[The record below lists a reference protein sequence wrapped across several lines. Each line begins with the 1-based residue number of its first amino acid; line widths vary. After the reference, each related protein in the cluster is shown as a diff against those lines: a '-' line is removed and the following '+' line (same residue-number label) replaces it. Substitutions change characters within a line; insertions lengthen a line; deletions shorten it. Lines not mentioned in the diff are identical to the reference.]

1 MMTMEWVTITAA
13 TLDDAKNLALD
24 QLGVA
29 AEDAE
34 FEILEEPK
42 QGLFGRMRGEARV
55 RARVRPTSARAKAP
69 RREARRER
77 GPRNERGGDSRSS
90 RSPRQRSGEQR
101 SGERRQRDTDR
112 ESGRGTDRDS
122 GRDEARAARRDDAPK
137 VPVTT
142 VSEAATTFLQGV
154 MDAAGLRAT
163 VTASVEGEEIDIS
176 VAGDDLTVFVGPKGA
191 TLTAL
196 QDLTRVVSQRRL
208 GDHDTRLRID
218 VGGYRERR
226 REALGRFA
234 MKVAQDVMESGTP
247 RILEPMNS
255 ADRKIVH
262 DTLATVADVVTH
274 SEGDDPFRR
283 VVVSLAPHGQRGD
296 DTGSGSTGSD
306 NSGSDNTD

>member
-13 TLDDAKNLALD
+13 TLEDAKNLALD

-34 FEILEEPK
+34 FDILEEPK

-69 RREARRER
+69 RREARRDR

-90 RSPRQRSGEQR
+90 RSPRQRSGE
-101 SGERRQRDTDR
+101 RRQRDTDR
-112 ESGRGTDRDS
+112 DSGRDS
-122 GRDEARAARRDDAPK
+122 GRGADRETGREDARAARRDDAPK

-154 MDAAGLRAT
+154 MDAAGLRAS
-163 VTASVEGEEIDIS
+163 VTATVEGEEIDIS

-262 DTLATVADVVTH
+262 DTLATVAEVVTH

-283 VVVSLAPHGQRGD
+283 VVVSAAPSATGAHNGESRGD
-296 DTGSGSTGSD
+296 ADDSDTD
-306 NSGSDNTD
+306 L

>member
-1 MMTMEWVTITAA
+1 MEWVTITAA
-13 TLDDAKNLALD
+13 TLEDAKNLALD

-34 FEILEEPK
+34 FDILEEPK

-69 RREARRER
+69 RREARRDR

-90 RSPRQRSGEQR
+90 RSPRQRSGE
-101 SGERRQRDTDR
+101 RRQRDTDR
-112 ESGRGTDRDS
+112 DSGRDS
-122 GRDEARAARRDDAPK
+122 GRGADRETGREDARATRRDDAPK

-154 MDAAGLRAT
+154 MDAAGLRAS
-163 VTASVEGEEIDIS
+163 VTATVEGEEIDIS

-262 DTLATVADVVTH
+262 DTLATVAEVVTH

-283 VVVSLAPHGQRGD
+283 VVVSAAPGATGAHPGESRGD
-296 DTGSGSTGSD
+296 ADDSDTD
-306 NSGSDNTD
+306 L

>member
-13 TLDDAKNLALD
+13 TLEDAKNLALD

-34 FEILEEPK
+34 FDILEEPK

-69 RREARRER
+69 RREARRDR

-90 RSPRQRSGEQR
+90 RSPRQRSGE
-101 SGERRQRDTDR
+101 RRQRDTDR
-112 ESGRGTDRDS
+112 DSGRDS
-122 GRDEARAARRDDAPK
+122 GRGADRETGREDARAARRDDAPK

-163 VTASVEGEEIDIS
+163 VTATVEGEEIDIS

-262 DTLATVADVVTH
+262 DTLATVAEVVTH

-283 VVVSLAPHGQRGD
+283 VVVSAAPSATGAHNGDSRGD
-296 DTGSGSTGSD
+296 ADDSDTD
-306 NSGSDNTD
+306 L

>member
-13 TLDDAKNLALD
+13 TLEDAKNLALD

-34 FEILEEPK
+34 FDILEEPK

-69 RREARRER
+69 RREARRDR

-90 RSPRQRSGEQR
+90 RSPRQRSGE
-101 SGERRQRDTDR
+101 RRQRDTDR
-112 ESGRGTDRDS
+112 DSGRDS
-122 GRDEARAARRDDAPK
+122 GRGADRETGREDARATRRDDAPK

-163 VTASVEGEEIDIS
+163 VTATVEGEEIDIS

-262 DTLATVADVVTH
+262 DTLATVAEVVTH

-283 VVVSLAPHGQRGD
+283 VVVSAAPSATGAHNGESRGD
-296 DTGSGSTGSD
+296 ADDSDTD
-306 NSGSDNTD
+306 L

>member
-1 MMTMEWVTITAA
+1 
-13 TLDDAKNLALD
+13 
-24 QLGVA
+24 
-29 AEDAE
+29 
-34 FEILEEPK
+34 
-42 QGLFGRMRGEARV
+42 
-55 RARVRPTSARAKAP
+55 
-69 RREARRER
+69 
-77 GPRNERGGDSRSS
+77 
-90 RSPRQRSGEQR
+90 
-101 SGERRQRDTDR
+101 
-112 ESGRGTDRDS
+112 
-122 GRDEARAARRDDAPK
+122 

-154 MDAAGLRAT
+154 MDAAGLRAS
-163 VTASVEGEEIDIS
+163 VTATVEGEEIDIS

-262 DTLATVADVVTH
+262 DTLATVAEVVTH

-283 VVVSLAPHGQRGD
+283 VVVSAAPSATGAHNGESRGD
-296 DTGSGSTGSD
+296 ADDSDTD
-306 NSGSDNTD
+306 L

>member
-1 MMTMEWVTITAA
+1 MEWVTITAA
-13 TLDDAKNLALD
+13 TLEDAKNLALD

-34 FEILEEPK
+34 FDILEEPK

-69 RREARRER
+69 RREARRDR

-90 RSPRQRSGEQR
+90 RSPRQRSGE
-101 SGERRQRDTDR
+101 RRQRDTDR
-112 ESGRGTDRDS
+112 DSGRDS
-122 GRDEARAARRDDAPK
+122 GRGADRETGREDARATRRDDAPK

-154 MDAAGLRAT
+154 MDAAGLRAS
-163 VTASVEGEEIDIS
+163 VTATVEGEEIDIS

-262 DTLATVADVVTH
+262 DTLATVAEVVTH

-283 VVVSLAPHGQRGD
+283 VVVSAAPSATGAHNGDSRGD
-296 DTGSGSTGSD
+296 ADDSDTD
-306 NSGSDNTD
+306 L

>member
-1 MMTMEWVTITAA
+1 MEWVTITAA
-13 TLDDAKNLALD
+13 TLEDAKNLALD

-34 FEILEEPK
+34 FDILEEPK

-69 RREARRER
+69 RREARRDR

-90 RSPRQRSGEQR
+90 RSPRQRSGE
-101 SGERRQRDTDR
+101 RRQRDTDR
-112 ESGRGTDRDS
+112 DSGRDS
-122 GRDEARAARRDDAPK
+122 GRGADRETGREDARAARRDDAPK

-154 MDAAGLRAT
+154 MDAAGLRAS
-163 VTASVEGEEIDIS
+163 VTATVEGEEIDIS

-262 DTLATVADVVTH
+262 DTLATVAEVVTH

-283 VVVSLAPHGQRGD
+283 VVVSAAPSATGAHNGETRGD
-296 DTGSGSTGSD
+296 ADDSDTD
-306 NSGSDNTD
+306 L

>member
-13 TLDDAKNLALD
+13 TLEDAKNLALD

-34 FEILEEPK
+34 FDILEEPK

-69 RREARRER
+69 RREARRDR

-90 RSPRQRSGEQR
+90 RSPRQRSGE
-101 SGERRQRDTDR
+101 RRQRDTDR
-112 ESGRGTDRDS
+112 DSGRDS
-122 GRDEARAARRDDAPK
+122 GRGADRETGREDARAARRDDAPK

-142 VSEAATTFLQGV
+142 VSEAATTFLQGI

-163 VTASVEGEEIDIS
+163 VTATVEGEEIDIS

-262 DTLATVADVVTH
+262 DTLATVAEVVTH

-283 VVVSLAPHGQRGD
+283 VVVSAAPSATGAHNGESRGD
-296 DTGSGSTGSD
+296 ADDSDTD
-306 NSGSDNTD
+306 L

>member
-1 MMTMEWVTITAA
+1 MEWVTITAA
-13 TLDDAKNLALD
+13 TLEDAKNLALD

-34 FEILEEPK
+34 FDILEEPK

-69 RREARRER
+69 RREARRDR

-90 RSPRQRSGEQR
+90 RSPRQRSGE
-101 SGERRQRDTDR
+101 RRQRDTDR
-112 ESGRGTDRDS
+112 DSGRDS
-122 GRDEARAARRDDAPK
+122 GRGADRETGREDARAARRDDAPK

-154 MDAAGLRAT
+154 MDAAGLRAS
-163 VTASVEGEEIDIS
+163 VTATVEGEEIDIS

-262 DTLATVADVVTH
+262 DTLATVAEVVTH

-283 VVVSLAPHGQRGD
+283 VVVSAAPSATGAHNGDSRGD
-296 DTGSGSTGSD
+296 ADDSDTD
-306 NSGSDNTD
+306 L